1 MSKCSKSTKCCYVTS
16 SLLLLWTLNIISDQ
30 AGNTSVQT
38 GWYPIS
44 ISRDR
49 YTQRLSGAGE
59 ELMRCS
65 QKTQRLLCVCLDVLC
80 SLIRADATF
89 APILSSS
96 LFIVQKT
103 TIVSLRAS
111 SPNYYRTVK
120 RCTTTNNWLDSCTK
134 RAHRHWN
141 QSQNDHKFQVLLTNE
156 QT

>member
-65 QKTQRLLCVCLDVLC
+65 AENSATALFLFGRLLFPHQSWCNVCSNFIIVTVYSSEDDY
-80 SLIRADATF
+80 SESGGFQAQTITGPWRGAQQPITGWTDA
-89 APILSSS
+89 
-96 LFIVQKT
+96 
-103 TIVSLRAS
+103 
-111 SPNYYRTVK
+111 
-120 RCTTTNNWLDSCTK
+120 
-134 RAHRHWN
+134 
-141 QSQNDHKFQVLLTNE
+141 QNDRKFQVLLTNE